1 MPPTAEPESS
11 HSIASPT
18 PGPGLCPQG
27 WRPQQNLRSVGISP
41 QIPEDLVYPP
51 KPGTQYV
58 IIKATWAPTSVSSSM
73 EKLVLVAPHAGYIFI
88 QTDKT
93 IYTPEQSGTAPLGPK
108 FHLPRGPSVQGPPPS
123 RPRILMTKPSPS
135 PNASPRSES
144 SLLLQFNTG
153 CTP

>member
-1 MPPTAEPESS
+1 M
-11 HSIASPT
+11 
-18 PGPGLCPQG
+18 
-27 WRPQQNLRSVGISP
+27 GISP

-108 FHLPRGPSVQGPPPS
+108 FHLPRGPSVQGPPPTP
-123 RPRILMTKPSPS
+123 PRILMTKPSPS